1 MKGARKSRKNNKNRR
16 IVSHSNDLN
25 QSVGVNALRS
35 PIPRLSFMPDQFR
48 TMLRF
53 DKIVSAPMTTGAPG
67 IIAFLPTAAFDVDPV
82 IGSPTMAG
90 FNQFA
95 EFYNQYRVLASKIK
109 VSLSNSSATIP
120 VSLYVMPTTLNPGL
134 FSAADILS
142 MRGNPFCK
150 WKNVALLGGGTT
162 TITNQMSSRRMVGS
176 DAVLF
181 EQGYA
186 SPVTTSP
193 VDNWYWAIAWES
205 PAAIASTQYLNIEI
219 IVDLIFYDRAFVPR
233 A

>member
-1 MKGARKSRKNNKNRR
+1 MKGARTKKNKNRR
-16 IVSHSNDLN
+16 IVSHTNDLN
-25 QSVGVNALRS
+25 HSVGVNALRS
-35 PIPRLSFMPDQFR
+35 PIPSLSFMPDQFR
-48 TMLRF
+48 TKLRF
-53 DKIVSAPMTTGAPG
+53 DKIVSVSMATGAPG
-67 IIAFLPTAAFDVDPV
+67 VLAFIPTAAFDVDPV

-95 EFYNQYRVLASKIK
+95 EFYNQYRVLASSIR
-109 VSLSNSSATIP
+109 VEFSNSSNTIP
-120 VSLYVMPTTLNPGL
+120 VSLYVMPTTLNPG
-134 FSAADILS
+134 SMTAADILS

-150 WKNVALLGGGTT
+150 WKNVALLGGGSTT
-162 TITNQMSSRRMVGS
+162 VTNQMSSRRMVGS

-193 VDNWYWAIAWES
+193 LDNWYWAIAWES
-205 PAAIASTQYLNIEI
+205 PAAIASAQYLNIEI